1 MTVHEI
7 KHPLVQHKIGL
18 LRNRDISIKSFR
30 EITSEIGTLLTYE
43 ATKHLVTETVNIDT
57 WNGQTEIQQIAGKK
71 MTIVPI
77 LRAGLGMLDGV
88 LQVIPNARVSVVGYE
103 RDEETLDAIPYYEK
117 MVSNLDKRQ
126 ILVVDPMLATG
137 GTFIATLDSLAEKGC
152 TNIVGIFLV
161 AAPEGLE
168 NVFNKHPNVEIYVA
182 AIDSHLNENGYIIP
196 GLGDA
201 GDKIFGTK
209 S

>member
-1 MTVHEI
+1 MPVHEI

-18 LRNRDISIKSFR
+18 LRKRDISIKSFR

-43 ATKHLVTETVNIDT
+43 ATKKLTTETININT
-57 WNGQTEIQQIAGKK
+57 WNGQTDVEQIAGKK

-88 LQVIPNARVSVVGYE
+88 LQIIPNARVSVVGYE
-103 RDEETLDAIPYYEK
+103 RDEETLEANAYYEK
-117 MVSNLDKRQ
+117 MVPELNKRQ

-137 GTFIATLDSLAEKGC
+137 GTFIATLDLLAKQGC
-152 TNIVGIFLV
+152 KNVIGLFLV

-168 NVFNKHPNVEIYVA
+168 KVFAKHPDVEIYVA
-182 AIDSHLNENGYIIP
+182 AIDNHMNENGYIIP

-201 GDKIFGTK
+201 GDKIFVTR
-209 S
+209 

>member
-1 MTVHEI
+1 MSVHEI

-43 ATKHLVTETVNIDT
+43 ASKELPLETITIDT
-57 WNGQTEIQQIAGKK
+57 WAGQTQVQQIAGKK
-71 MTIVPI
+71 ITIVPI

-103 RDEETLDAIPYYEK
+103 RDEATLEAHAYYEK
-117 MVSNLDKRQ
+117 MVSEIDQRQ
-126 ILVVDPMLATG
+126 VLVVDPMLATG
-137 GTFIATLDSLAEKGC
+137 GTFIATLDALVAKGC
-152 TNIVGIFLV
+152 KNIIGLFLV
-161 AAPEGLE
+161 VAPEGLE
-168 NVFNKHPNVEIYVA
+168 AVFAKHPDVEIYVA
-182 AIDSHLNENGYIIP
+182 SIDSHLNKNGYILP

-209 S
+209 